1 MIEYR
6 DVSKIYGEDN
16 FALLEV
22 NIAINPGEFVS
33 IVGQSGTGK
42 STLLKLLT
50 LEERSSEGRV
60 IFNRVDLGEITK
72 KELPYH
78 RRRIGVIF
86 QDFRLLPK
94 RTAFENVAFALE
106 VAGKSNREIRRSV
119 AQILEIVGLSE
130 KFRAYPAELSGGEQ
144 QRVAIARALVH
155 HPEILIADEPTGNL
169 DVINTQEIIDL
180 LLKINELGTT
190 IMLATHDK
198 ETVNRISKRVIV
210 MDEGRVIRDQV
221 RGRYM
226 I

>member
-6 DVSKIYGEDN
+6 NVTKVFNGGVTALNNINLKIKK
-16 FALLEV
+16 
-22 NIAINPGEFVS
+22 GEFVS

-50 LEERSSEGRV
+50 LEERPTSGRI
-60 IFNRVDLGEITK
+60 IFYNVDLNEISK

-86 QDFRLLPK
+86 QDFKLLLS
-94 RTAFENVAFALE
+94 RTVYENVAFALE
-106 VAGKSNREIRRSV
+106 VAGVKSEEIKKGVS
-119 AQILEIVGLSE
+119 QILNIVGLE
-130 KFRAYPAELSGGEQ
+130 RKFNSYPHELSGGEQ

-169 DVINTQEIIDL
+169 DIINTWEIVDL
-180 LLKINELGTT
+180 LLKINKLGTT
-190 IMLATHDK
+190 VVLATHDK
-198 ETVNRISKRVIV
+198 ETVDRINKRVVGI
-210 MDEGRVIRDQV
+210 DEGRIIRDQEQ
-221 RGRYM
+221 GKYM

>member
-6 DVSKIYGEDN
+6 NVTKVFNGGVTALNNINLKIKK
-16 FALLEV
+16 
-22 NIAINPGEFVS
+22 GEFVS

-50 LEERSSEGRV
+50 LEERPTNGRI
-60 IFNRVDLGEITK
+60 IFYNVDLNEISK

-86 QDFRLLPK
+86 QDFKLLLS
-94 RTAFENVAFALE
+94 RTVYENVAFALE
-106 VAGKSNREIRRSV
+106 VSGVKSEEIKKGVS
-119 AQILEIVGLSE
+119 QILNIVGLE
-130 KFRAYPAELSGGEQ
+130 RKFNSYPHELSGGEQ

-169 DVINTQEIIDL
+169 DIINTWEIVDL
-180 LLKINELGTT
+180 LLKINKLGTT
-190 IMLATHDK
+190 VVLATHDK
-198 ETVNRISKRVIV
+198 ETVDRINKRVVGI
-210 MDEGRVIRDQV
+210 DEGRIIRDQEQ
-221 RGRYM
+221 GKYM